1 MAGPVQSQPAR
12 AEVLNADWLSLRETK
27 HADWLAGSR
36 GGEDGGREREKE
48 LVYNGAGAKRG
59 SRRWGG
65 GGWGVGAN
73 LAIRQN
79 SLLQTNHV
87 QGKLN

>member
-36 GGEDGGREREKE
+36 GGGEDGGIEREKE

-59 SRRWGG
+59 SQRWGG
-65 GGWGVGAN
+65 GGWG
-73 LAIRQN
+73 
-79 SLLQTNHV
+79 
-87 QGKLN
+87 

>member
-36 GGEDGGREREKE
+36 GGGRMAGERERRNWFIMEPGLRE
-48 LVYNGAGAKRG
+48 DP
-59 SRRWGG
+59 GG
-65 GGWGVGAN
+65 GGVG
-73 LAIRQN
+73 
-79 SLLQTNHV
+79 
-87 QGKLN
+87 GGG